1 MLTAIVTRSGEAAV
15 SVRLVDTD
23 PAAPTEAVVSAETEE
38 TVLPTEAEP
47 MMMSAEPVSDAVPTE
62 ASEEVPVAAEA
73 RALSAETG
81 TVEVVDAGPNPIAPE
96 GKELMWT
103 FGPFLIFLIL
113 MRYFLFPRLRKGM
126 DSRYESIRSDH
137 DGAEA
142 AKADARAEVAKY
154 DTALAGVR
162 AEAAQRI
169 DAARQTLDQERQR
182 AIAEVNARI
191 AAKKAEAEAAAN
203 AERAAAQE
211 QVSAAVTS
219 VTSTVASLALGKTA
233 DAGVVSQAVSEAMQN
248 AGSRS

>member
-62 ASEEVPVAAEA
+62 ASEEVPVAAES
-73 RALSAETG
+73 RALTAETG
-81 TVEVVDAGPNPIAPE
+81 TLQPVDMGPNPIAPE
-96 GKELMWT
+96 VKEFVWT
-103 FGPFLIFLIL
+103 FGPFLVFLIL

-154 DTALAGVR
+154 DAALAGVR

-191 AAKKAEAEAAAN
+191 AAKKAEAESAAN
-203 AERAAAQE
+203 AERAAAQA

>member
-15 SVRLVDTD
+15 SVRLVSTD
-23 PAAPTEAVVSAETEE
+23 SATPTEVVVSAETEE

-47 MMMSAEPVSDAVPTE
+47 TLMSAEPVSDAVPTE
-62 ASEEVPVAAEA
+62 ASGEVPVAAES
-73 RALSAETG
+73 RALTAETG

-126 DSRYESIRSDH
+126 DSRYESIRSNH
-137 DGAEA
+137 DGADA

-154 DTALAGVR
+154 DAALVGVR

-169 DAARQTLDQERQR
+169 DAARQTVDTERNAQLTQ
-182 AIAEVNARI
+182 VNARI
-191 AAKKAEAEAAAN
+191 AAARAEADQQTAAA
-203 AERAAAQE
+203 RAAAQG
-211 QVSAAVTS
+211 QVAAAVAQVATKAAQLASGRAPDAAVVQAAVT
-219 VTSTVASLALGKTA
+219 A
-233 DAGVVSQAVSEAMQN
+233 AMES
-248 AGSRS
+248 AGSR

>member
-1 MLTAIVTRSGEAAV
+1 LLWS
-15 SVRLVDTD
+15 
-23 PAAPTEAVVSAETEE
+23 
-38 TVLPTEAEP
+38 
-47 MMMSAEPVSDAVPTE
+47 
-62 ASEEVPVAAEA
+62 
-73 RALSAETG
+73 
-81 TVEVVDAGPNPIAPE
+81 
-96 GKELMWT
+96 
-103 FGPFLIFLIL
+103 FGAFIIFLIL

-126 DSRYESIRSDH
+126 DSRYESIRSNH
-137 DGAEA
+137 DGADA

-154 DTALAGVR
+154 DTALVGVR

-203 AERAAAQE
+203 AERTAAQA

-219 VTSTVASLALGKTA
+219 VTSTLASLALGKTA
-233 DAGVVSQAVSEAMQN
+233 DAGVVSQAVSEAMKN

>member
-1 MLTAIVTRSGEAAV
+1 MVT
-15 SVRLVDTD
+15 
-23 PAAPTEAVVSAETEE
+23 
-38 TVLPTEAEP
+38 
-47 MMMSAEPVSDAVPTE
+47 MSAEPMSDAVPTGE
-62 ASEEVPVAAEA
+62 STEVPVAAAEA
-73 RALSAETG
+73 RALSVETG
-81 TVEVVDAGPNPIAPE
+81 TLEAEKTGPNPIAPE
-96 GKELMWT
+96 NKELLWS
-103 FGPFLIFLIL
+103 FGAFIIFLIL

-126 DSRYESIRSDH
+126 DSRYESIRSNH
-137 DGAEA
+137 DGADA

-203 AERAAAQE
+203 AERTAAQA

-219 VTSTVASLALGKTA
+219 VTSTLASLALGKTA

>member
-23 PAAPTEAVVSAETEE
+23 TTTPTEAVVSAENEE
-38 TVLPTEAEP
+38 LMT
-47 MMMSAEPVSDAVPTE
+47 MSAEPSSGDIAIE
-62 ASEEVPVAAEA
+62 DSAEVPVAAES
-73 RALSAETG
+73 RALTAETG
-81 TVEVVDAGPNPIAPE
+81 TLEVVDAGPNPIAPE

-103 FGPFLIFLIL
+103 FGPFIIFLIL

-126 DSRYESIRSDH
+126 DSRYESIRSNH
-137 DGAEA
+137 DGADA

-154 DTALAGVR
+154 DAALVGVR
-162 AEAAQRI
+162 AEAAERI

-191 AAKKAEAEAAAN
+191 AAKKAEAESAAS
-203 AERAAAQE
+203 AERAAAQA

-219 VTSTVASLALGKTA
+219 VTSTLASLALGKTA
-233 DAGVVSQAVSEAMQN
+233 DASVVSQAVSEAMQN

>member
-15 SVRLVDTD
+15 SVRLVRTD
-23 PAAPTEAVVSAETEE
+23 SATPTE
-38 TVLPTEAEP
+38 TVLPAATEE
-47 MMMSAEPVSDAVPTE
+47 MVTMSAEPMSDAVPTGE
-62 ASEEVPVAAEA
+62 TTEVPVAAEG
-73 RALSAETG
+73 RALSVETG
-81 TVEVVDAGPNPIAPE
+81 TLEAEKTGPNPIAPE
-96 GKELMWT
+96 NKELLWS
-103 FGPFLIFLIL
+103 FGAFIIFLIL

-126 DSRYESIRSDH
+126 DSRYESIRSNH
-137 DGAEA
+137 DGADA

-154 DTALAGVR
+154 DTALVGVR

-203 AERAAAQE
+203 AERTAAQA

-219 VTSTVASLALGKTA
+219 VTSTLASLALGKTA
-233 DAGVVSQAVSEAMQN
+233 DAGVVSQAVSEAMKN

>member
-15 SVRLVDTD
+15 SVRLVRTD
-23 PAAPTEAVVSAETEE
+23 SATPTE
-38 TVLPTEAEP
+38 TVLPAENEEL
-47 MMMSAEPVSDAVPTE
+47 MTMSAEPMSADTPIEDSA
-62 ASEEVPVAAEA
+62 EVPVAAES
-73 RALSAETG
+73 RALTADESGPTAETG
-81 TVEVVDAGPNPIAPE
+81 TLEVEKTGPNPIAPE
-96 GKELMWT
+96 NKELLWS
-103 FGPFLIFLIL
+103 FGAFIIFLIL

-126 DSRYESIRSDH
+126 DSRYESIRSNH
-137 DGAEA
+137 DGADA

-154 DTALAGVR
+154 DTALVGVR

-191 AAKKAEAEAAAN
+191 AAKKAEAESAAN
-203 AERAAAQE
+203 AERAAAQA

-248 AGSRS
+248 AWSRS

>member
-1 MLTAIVTRSGEAAV
+1 
-15 SVRLVDTD
+15 
-23 PAAPTEAVVSAETEE
+23 
-38 TVLPTEAEP
+38 

-137 DGAEA
+137 DGADA

-162 AEAAQRI
+162 AEAA
-169 DAARQTLDQERQR
+169 
-182 AIAEVNARI
+182 
-191 AAKKAEAEAAAN
+191 
-203 AERAAAQE
+203 ERAAAQA

>member
-23 PAAPTEAVVSAETEE
+23 TTTPTEAVVSAENEE
-38 TVLPTEAEP
+38 LMT
-47 MMMSAEPVSDAVPTE
+47 MSAEPSSGDVAIEDSA
-62 ASEEVPVAAEA
+62 EVPVAAES
-73 RALSAETG
+73 RALTAETG
-81 TVEVVDAGPNPIAPE
+81 TLEVVDAGPNPIAPE

-103 FGPFLIFLIL
+103 FGPFIIFLIL

-126 DSRYESIRSDH
+126 DSRYESIRSNH
-137 DGAEA
+137 DGADA

-154 DTALAGVR
+154 DAALVGVR
-162 AEAAQRI
+162 AEAAERI

-191 AAKKAEAEAAAN
+191 AAKKAEAESAAS
-203 AERAAAQE
+203 AERAAAQA

-219 VTSTVASLALGKTA
+219 VTSTLASLALGKTA
-233 DAGVVSQAVSEAMQN
+233 DASVVSQAVSEAMQN

>member
-23 PAAPTEAVVSAETEE
+23 TTTPSEAVVSAENEE
-38 TVLPTEAEP
+38 LMT
-47 MMMSAEPVSDAVPTE
+47 MSAEPSSGDVAIEDSA
-62 ASEEVPVAAEA
+62 EVPVAAES
-73 RALSAETG
+73 RALTAETG
-81 TVEVVDAGPNPIAPE
+81 TLEVVDAGPNPIAPE

-103 FGPFLIFLIL
+103 FGPFIIFLIL

-126 DSRYESIRSDH
+126 DSRYESIRSNH
-137 DGAEA
+137 DGADA

-154 DTALAGVR
+154 DAALVGVR
-162 AEAAQRI
+162 AEAAGRI

-191 AAKKAEAEAAAN
+191 AAKKAEAESAAS
-203 AERAAAQE
+203 AERAAAQA

-219 VTSTVASLALGKTA
+219 VTSTLASLALGKTA
-233 DAGVVSQAVSEAMQN
+233 DASVVSQAVSEAMQN

>member
-15 SVRLVDTD
+15 SVRLVETD
-23 PAAPTEAVVSAETEE
+23 PTTPTEAVVSAENEE
-38 TVLPTEAEP
+38 LMT
-47 MMMSAEPVSDAVPTE
+47 MSAEPMSADTPIPIEDST
-62 ASEEVPVAAEA
+62 EVPVAAES
-73 RALSAETG
+73 RALTAETG

-103 FGPFLIFLIL
+103 FGPFLIFLVL

-126 DSRYESIRSDH
+126 DSRYESIRSNH
-137 DGAEA
+137 DGADA

-154 DTALAGVR
+154 DAALVGVR
-162 AEAAQRI
+162 AEASQRI

-191 AAKKAEAEAAAN
+191 AAKKAEAESAAN
-203 AERAAAQE
+203 AERAAAQA

>member
-23 PAAPTEAVVSAETEE
+23 TTTPTEAVVSAENEE
-38 TVLPTEAEP
+38 LMT
-47 MMMSAEPVSDAVPTE
+47 MSAELSSGVDAIE
-62 ASEEVPVAAEA
+62 DSAEVPVAAES
-73 RALSAETG
+73 RALTAETG
-81 TVEVVDAGPNPIAPE
+81 TLEVVDAGPNPIAPE

-103 FGPFLIFLIL
+103 FGPFIIFLIL

-126 DSRYESIRSDH
+126 DSRYESIRSNH
-137 DGAEA
+137 DGADA

-154 DTALAGVR
+154 DAALVGVR
-162 AEAAQRI
+162 AEAAERI

-191 AAKKAEAEAAAN
+191 AAKKAEAESAAS
-203 AERAAAQE
+203 AERAAAQA

-219 VTSTVASLALGKTA
+219 VTSTLASLALGKTA
-233 DAGVVSQAVSEAMQN
+233 DASVVSQAVSEAMQN

>member
-23 PAAPTEAVVSAETEE
+23 STTPTEVVVSAENEE
-38 TVLPTEAEP
+38 LMT
-47 MMMSAEPVSDAVPTE
+47 MSAEPTSDDVPIE
-62 ASEEVPVAAEA
+62 DSAEVPVAAES
-73 RALSAETG
+73 RALTAETG

-126 DSRYESIRSDH
+126 DSRYESIRSNH
-137 DGAEA
+137 DGADA

-154 DTALAGVR
+154 DSALVGVR
-162 AEAAQRI
+162 AEASQRI

-203 AERAAAQE
+203 AERAAAQA

-219 VTSTVASLALGKTA
+219 VTSTLASLALGKTA